1 MTLDQNSAMP
11 VVLVCGM
18 PRSGTTLLMLMLDS
32 HPHGLMPRGRVLQT
46 TSDDWIHGVS
56 NRRELDQFLD
66 HLYTSDY
73 LHRPPRSSQ
82 QDLHAV
88 LQPNLPLTYQSLIQR
103 INFHDATIRPD
114 SDFFWGEKTSELIWK
129 WDILKNNLDN
139 PRLVIVLRDG
149 RAILS
154 SLLKAHSVAG
164 LETNLYQ
171 WATDYNNFSKRVA
184 ALQNEPNVNVIRYED
199 LVTQPRPVLQNL
211 SSFLGI
217 QYHPDMLSYTH
228 KAKRFTNDP
237 KRAMHKLIQEDPNA
251 GRGIAWQQELSPH
264 IIRISNHLI
273 NESLAMWNYSA
284 LPTPLKKSTIR
295 VQLESLQ
302 YKIAINLYLVLK
314 YNIPGIRPSR
324 LSLRLEKF
332 IGYRS

>member
-1 MTLDQNSAMP
+1 MTLDQNSGTP

-32 HPHGLMPRGRVLQT
+32 HPQGLMPRGRVLQT
-46 TSDDWIHGVS
+46 TSDRWIRGVS
-56 NRRELDQFLD
+56 NYHELDKFLD
-66 HLYTSDY
+66 QLYTSDY

-82 QDLHAV
+82 QDLRAV
-88 LQPNLPLTYQSLIQR
+88 LQPHLPLTYQSLIER
-103 INFHDATIRPD
+103 LNFHDASIQPD

-154 SLLKAHSVAG
+154 SLLKAYSTAG

-199 LVTQPRPVLQNL
+199 LVNQPLPVLQNL
-211 SSFLGI
+211 TSFLGI
-217 QYHPDMLSYTH
+217 QYHSDMLRYTH
-228 KAKRFTNDP
+228 KAGRFTNDP
-237 KRAMHKLIQEDPNA
+237 KRGMHKLIQEDPHA

-273 NESLAMWNYSA
+273 HESLATWNYSA
-284 LPTPLKKSTIR
+284 LPTLLKKSTIR
-295 VQLESLQ
+295 VQIESLQ
-302 YKIAINLYLVLK
+302 YKTALNLYLALK
-314 YNIPGIRPSR
+314 YKMPSSR
-324 LSLRLEKF
+324 SSRFFLRLEKF
-332 IGYRS
+332 IGYHV